1 MKRNFSTIYIN
12 KVENSHFHTSK
23 VLEKVIKQS
32 EVRILI
38 IIKKKKKIMK
48 IQLLFAYH
56 YKNEIF
62 IYYYFN
68 YRIYIL
74 KHLKMEIE
82 MKV

>member
-1 MKRNFSTIYIN
+1 
-12 KVENSHFHTSK
+12 
-23 VLEKVIKQS
+23 
-32 EVRILI
+32 
-38 IIKKKKKIMK
+38 MK